1 MAKKELPKAQLA
13 GIVKGIVKGYQGA
26 KAGVKLA
33 SQIKKRAKNIKAIG
47 VTKKADAVVE
57 AEKKAAR
64 LQKAADTREAN
75 KAAKAAKNSKTATPK
90 TETPKTE
97 TPSTPPTPKGKEPF
111 VKSKARLATE
121 NVAGKLIGGVTFG
134 TGNVVKKVLKNRIA
148 QGIIGGG
155 VTAYVMN
162 KIAEGRR
169 PVKIKK
175 IKKK

>member
-33 SQIKKRAKNIKAIG
+33 SKIKTRAKNIKAIG
-47 VTKKADAVVE
+47 VTKKADAIAE

-64 LQKAADTREAN
+64 LQKAADTRAVN
-75 KAAKAAKNSKTATPK
+75 KAAKARPASDTKKVISK
-90 TETPKTE
+90 TETE
-97 TPSTPPTPKGKEPF
+97 IPPIPKGKEPF
-111 VKSKARLATE
+111 VKSKNRQRLE
-121 NVAGKLIGGVTFG
+121 NASGKAVGALTYG
-134 TGNVVKKVLKNRIA
+134 TANITKKALKNRNVQAALIGT
-148 QGIIGGG
+148 GIGLG
-155 VTAYVMN
+155 VYRLL
-162 KIAEGRR
+162 EGKR

>member
-33 SQIKKRAKNIKAIG
+33 SKIKARAKNIKAIG
-47 VTKKADAVVE
+47 VTKKAEAVVE

-64 LQKAADTREAN
+64 LQKAADTRAAN
-75 KAAKAAKNSKTATPK
+75 KAAKAKPASDTKKVIPK
-90 TETPKTE
+90 SKTE
-97 TPSTPPTPKGKEPF
+97 TPSPTPKGKEPF
-111 VKSKARLATE
+111 VKSKYRQKLE
-121 NVAGKLIGGVTFG
+121 NASGQAVGALTYG

-148 QGIIGGG
+148 QGAITGAVIGGG
-155 VTAYVMN
+155 VYRLL
-162 KIAEGRR
+162 EGKR

>member
-1 MAKKELPKAQLA
+1 MAKKELPKAQL
-13 GIVKGIVKGYQGA
+13 GGLVKAYKGA
-26 KAGVKLA
+26 KAGFKLA
-33 SQIKKRAKNIKAIG
+33 SQIKTRAKNIKAIG

-64 LQKAADTREAN
+64 LQKAADTRAAN
-75 KAAKAAKNSKTATPK
+75 KTANAKQATDTKKVIPK
-90 TETPKTE
+90 TKTE

-111 VKSKARLATE
+111 VKSKYRQKLE
-121 NVAGKLIGGVTFG
+121 NASGIAVGALTYG

-155 VTAYVMN
+155 TTAYVMN

>member
-47 VTKKADAVVE
+47 ITKKADAVAE

-75 KAAKAAKNSKTATPK
+75 KAAKARPASDTKKVIPK
-90 TETPKTE
+90 TETE
-97 TPSTPPTPKGKEPF
+97 IPPI
-111 VKSKARLATE
+111 VKSKNRQRLE
-121 NVAGKLIGGVTFG
+121 NASGKAVGALTYG
-134 TGNVVKKVLKNRIA
+134 TANITKKALKNRNV
-148 QGIIGGG
+148 QGALIGTGIGLG
-155 VTAYVMN
+155 VYRLL
-162 KIAEGRR
+162 EGKR